1 MKKKLLVLLLCAWMC
16 TGALSVSAKT
26 AFTDVPADAW
36 YASDVENAVS
46 SGLIN
51 GKSDTQFAP
60 EEYLTAA
67 EAVKLA
73 ACLHQYA
80 AEGRVTL
87 KPGTL
92 WYRTYVEYAWKN
104 RVLDG
109 ALIWDQ
115 PADRRTFMKLFAHAL
130 PEDALPEVNTVVDNA
145 IPDLSSVSDGAEE
158 VYALYRAGI
167 LRGSDAQS
175 SCKPDDPIRRSEA
188 AAILTRMLDPSAR
201 LRFTLDTVPEVSDSG
216 KAFQKDGWGYTD
228 FDYSWALGKDG
239 TLTLGGTK
247 MYMYGLNYIEED
259 TMENGERMSV
269 LHVETS
275 IPWEKYSGRIRRV
288 EVQSGFKAIGTQAFA
303 NCPNLSDVRLPEG
316 LETIGES
323 AFSGCR
329 SLKSIRLPESLKKI
343 DTFAFS
349 ASGLES
355 VTVPEGIESVC
366 DVFVHCKNL
375 KNVALPSSLAYI
387 DNDFT
392 YCESLES
399 IVIPEKVRLLRDSFY
414 GCSSLRSVY
423 FMGDLPEHL
432 ISSFEECL
440 DDLTLY
446 YVEGKEGWTSPT
458 VTIEGV
464 EYRTAVWNP

>member
-16 TGALSVSAKT
+16 TGALPVSAKT

-87 KPGTL
+87 TPGTL

-216 KAFQKDGWGYTD
+216 RESKSFMGYTRY
-228 FDYSWALGKDG
+228 DYSWELCRDG
-239 TLTLGGTK
+239 TLILSGK
-247 MYMYGLNYIEED
+247 EMYRFGLSGMGSEIMED
-259 TMENGERMSV
+259 GERLSTLQV
-269 LHVETS
+269 DAV
-275 IPWEKYSGRIRRV
+275 IPWEKYAGRIRRV
-288 EVQSGFKAIGTQAFA
+288 AVQPGVRSIGTQAFSKY
-303 NCPNLSDVRLPEG
+303 PNISEVELPEG
-316 LETIGES
+316 LEYIGSLAFDSCKLLKTIQIPDSVREMGQCAFSGSGLESVALPEGMERLYS
-323 AFSGCR
+323 AFSDCKE
-329 SLKSIRLPESLKKI
+329 LKSVTLPASLKKI
-343 DTFAFS
+343 DFEFS
-349 ASGLES
+349 DC
-355 VTVPEGIESVC
+355 P
-366 DVFVHCKNL
+366 
-375 KNVALPSSLAYI
+375 
-387 DNDFT
+387 
-392 YCESLES
+392 SLEK
-399 IVIPEKVRLLRDSFY
+399 IVIPENVTFIRASFWNC
-414 GCSSLRSVY
+414 GSLREVY
-423 FMGDLPEHL
+423 FQGDLPERV
-432 ISSFEECL
+432 ISSFAYCA

-446 YVEGKEGWTSPT
+446 YVEGKKGWTSPT

>member
-16 TGALSVSAKT
+16 TAALPVSAKS

-87 KPGTL
+87 TPGTL
-92 WYRTYVEYAWKN
+92 WYRTYVDYAWKN
-104 RVLDG
+104 RVLQG
-109 ALIWDQ
+109 PLTWDQ

-130 PEDALPEVNTVVDNA
+130 SADALPAVNTVVDNA
-145 IPDLSSVSDGAEE
+145 IPDLSSASDGAEE

-175 SCKPDDPIRRSEA
+175 SCKPDEPIRRSEA

-228 FDYSWALGKDG
+228 FDYSWSLGKDG

-288 EVQSGFKAIGTQAFA
+288 EVQSGFKAIGTR
-303 NCPNLSDVRLPEG
+303 RLQIARIYP
-316 LETIGES
+316 
-323 AFSGCR
+323 
-329 SLKSIRLPESLKKI
+329 
-343 DTFAFS
+343 
-349 ASGLES
+349 
-355 VTVPEGIESVC
+355 
-366 DVFVHCKNL
+366 
-375 KNVALPSSLAYI
+375 
-387 DNDFT
+387 
-392 YCESLES
+392 
-399 IVIPEKVRLLRDSFY
+399 
-414 GCSSLRSVY
+414 
-423 FMGDLPEHL
+423 M
-432 ISSFEECL
+432 
-440 DDLTLY
+440 
-446 YVEGKEGWTSPT
+446 
-458 VTIEGV
+458 
-464 EYRTAVWNP
+464 